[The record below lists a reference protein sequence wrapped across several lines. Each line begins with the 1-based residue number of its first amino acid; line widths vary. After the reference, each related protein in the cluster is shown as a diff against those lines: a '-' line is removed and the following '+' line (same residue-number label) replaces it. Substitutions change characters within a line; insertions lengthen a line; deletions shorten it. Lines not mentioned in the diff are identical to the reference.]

1 MPNNNQP
8 PSGKEPETFPIIPH
22 IASLLAREV
31 ESHSLR
37 EVAAE
42 VGVSHGTIHRVIN
55 GAAPDVFTFLKLINH
70 FGLIAGSAFE
80 SPSHLSLEKWEKPSE
95 CREILVSF
103 FVPYQR
109 AAFEKVLEGLM
120 DGGGFIQSYSVG
132 EYLRFEVA
140 AEELECVKMYL
151 NKLDVPTEKDG
162 QKLSIVGRIQ
172 ALMDS
177 VKNPEKYPEID
188 KNKIDN
194 SGG

>member
-1 MPNNNQP
+1 MPNNTQP
-8 PSGKEPETFPIIPH
+8 PSGEEPKETETFPIIPY

-55 GAAPDVFTFLKLINH
+55 GAAPDVFTFLKLVRH
-70 FGLIAGSAFE
+70 FGLDASDA
-80 SPSHLSLEKWEKPSE
+80 LEKWEKPSE
-95 CREILVSF
+95 CRELLISF
-103 FVPYQR
+103 FTPWQR
-109 AAFEKVLEGLM
+109 VAFEKAVHALM
-120 DGGGFIQSYSVG
+120 EGGGWIQCYSTG
-132 EYLRFEVA
+132 EYGRFEVA

-151 NKLDVPTEKDG
+151 DKLGVPKERDG
-162 QKLSIVGRIQ
+162 QKLSYVGRIQ
-172 ALMDS
+172 ALMES
-177 VKNPEKYPEID
+177 VRNPEKYPEID